1 MTTELDTSGLA
12 SLPARPRTGHKGTFG
27 TIAIVGGSSHAP
39 PTMVGAPA
47 LAATAAL
54 RAGCGLC
61 RVVAPHPI
69 LPSILSICP
78 SATGAALP
86 VDLSGALERG
96 HATEIMERAIA
107 GCDAIAIGPG
117 MGVSEESAQ
126 LVVRAIQREDL
137 PMVIDADALNAMSHI
152 PDLFRDFRAPAV
164 LTPHPGEFTRL
175 ANAFKVGFSPTD
187 PDERPQAA
195 AALARRLGC
204 VVVLKGAGT
213 CVSDGQRTWV
223 CDHGHPCLAT
233 AGTGDVLTGLL
244 ASLLGQHMAS
254 GGALS
259 GIYEIARVAVD
270 AHARAGEAW
279 AQRTQASAGMLASE
293 LCDLLPS
300 VLEPMRA
307 HG

>member
-1 MTTELDTSGLA
+1 MTTDLDFSGVV
-12 SLPARPRTGHKGTFG
+12 SLPARPRAGHKGTFG
-27 TIAIVGGSSHAP
+27 TVAIIGGSSHAP

-47 LAATAAL
+47 LCATAAL

-61 RVVAPHPI
+61 RVIAPHPI
-69 LPSILSICP
+69 LPAILTICP
-78 SATGAALP
+78 SATGVALP
-86 VDLSGALERG
+86 VDLSGALDRG
-96 HATEIMERAIA
+96 HATQIMERALV
-107 GCDAIAIGPG
+107 GCDAVAIGPG
-117 MGVSEESAQ
+117 LGVSDESAQ
-126 LVVRAIQREDL
+126 LVVRIIQRDDTAT
-137 PMVIDADALNAMSHI
+137 VIDADALNAMAQI
-152 PDLFRDFRAPAV
+152 PDLFRDFRAPSV
-164 LTPHPGEFTRL
+164 LTPHPGEFARL
-175 ANAFKVGFSPTD
+175 AAAFKVGFSPTD

-204 VVVLKGAGT
+204 IVVLKGAGT
-213 CVSDGQRTWV
+213 CVSDGHRTWV

-244 ASLLGQHMAS
+244 ASLLAQHIAGGGSHS
-254 GGALS
+254 GL
-259 GIYEIARVAVD
+259 YEIARVAVE

-279 AQRTQASAGMLASE
+279 AQREQASAGLLASE

>member
-1 MTTELDTSGLA
+1 MTTDLDTTELTP
-12 SLPARPRTGHKGTFG
+12 LPSRPRAGHKGTFG
-27 TIAIVGGSSHAP
+27 TVAIIGGSSHAP

-47 LAATAAL
+47 LSATAAL

-61 RVVAPHPI
+61 RIVAPHPV
-69 LPSILSICP
+69 LPAILSICP

-96 HATEIMERAIA
+96 HATEVMERAIN

-117 MGVSEESAQ
+117 LGVSEESIQ
-126 LVVRAIQREDL
+126 LVVRAIQRDDL
-137 PMVIDADALNAMSHI
+137 PMVIDADALNAMAQI
-152 PDLFRDFRAPAV
+152 PDLFRDFRAPSV
-164 LTPHPGEFTRL
+164 MTPHPGEFARL
-175 ANAFKVGFSPTD
+175 AAAFKVSFSPTD

-195 AALARRLGC
+195 ASLARRLGC

-213 CVSDGQRTWV
+213 CVSDGLRTWV

-244 ASLLGQHMAS
+244 TSLLAQHTAA
-254 GGALS
+254 GGS
-259 GIYEIARVAVD
+259 PTGIYQIARVAVE

-279 AQRTQASAGMLASE
+279 AQRAQASAGLLALE
-293 LCDLLPS
+293 LCDMLPAI
-300 VLEPMRA
+300 LEPMRA
-307 HG
+307 HA

>member
-1 MTTELDTSGLA
+1 MTTDLDSSELVP
-12 SLPARPRTGHKGTFG
+12 LPARARTGHKGTFG
-27 TIAIVGGSSHAP
+27 TVAIIGGSTHAP

-47 LAATAAL
+47 LSALAAL

-69 LPSILSICP
+69 VPAILTICP
-78 SATGAALP
+78 SATGVSLP
-86 VDLSGALERG
+86 VDLAGALERG
-96 HATEIMERAIA
+96 HATEVMERAIA
-107 GCDAIAIGPG
+107 GCDAVAIGPG
-117 MGVSEESAQ
+117 LGVSEESVQ
-126 LVVRAIQREDL
+126 LVVRVIQREEQAL
-137 PMVIDADALNAMSHI
+137 VVDADALNAMARI

-164 LTPHPGEFTRL
+164 LTPHPGEFARL
-175 ANAFKVGFSPTD
+175 AEAFKVGFSATD
-187 PDERPQAA
+187 PDERPLAA
-195 AALARRLGC
+195 AGLARRLGC

-213 CVSDGQRTWV
+213 CVSDGHRTWV

-244 ASLLGQHMAS
+244 ASLLAQHIANGGSFS
-254 GGALS
+254 GL
-259 GIYEIARVAVD
+259 YEIARVAVD

-279 AQRTQASAGMLASE
+279 ADRTQASAGLLATD
-293 LCDLLPS
+293 LCDLLPG